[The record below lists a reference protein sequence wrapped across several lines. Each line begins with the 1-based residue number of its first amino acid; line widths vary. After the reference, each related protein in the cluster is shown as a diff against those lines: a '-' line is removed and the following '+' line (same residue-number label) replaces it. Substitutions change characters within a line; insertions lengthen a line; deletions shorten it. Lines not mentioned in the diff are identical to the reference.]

1 MKLVRVHARNTS
13 KARQAFSKRSMA
25 VLGET
30 TINDDGHIYV
40 RMMRIDDDTWVML
53 ELFKDITFKVI
64 GDYVGEAT
72 LDVIQV
78 GRRRTKPKNI
88 HRALPVE
95 VYTFDPGA

>member
-30 TINDDGHIYV
+30 TIGNGQVLV
-40 RMMRIDDDTWVML
+40 RMMRIDDDTWVTL

-72 LDVIQV
+72 LDVVQV
-78 GRRRTKPKNI
+78 GRRRTKPKSI